1 MSDRYG
7 PSSSRRHPR
16 KTSRYE
22 SSSDD
27 GQSAVCSE
35 KDGGSDSGRSCVPAS
50 TTSSRRRSSSRS
62 HNHHHSHGHSHHRG
76 DHHRDQPRSSPRSS
90 HHSHHRHHQ
99 RSRRHS
105 HHHGKKLLG
114 PAATAEDP
122 EKKPRDGSSMA
133 LAVRD
138 DEEYY
143 QVQTVPR
150 AAHPAS
156 VSDDGEEVYDHRPK
170 PLSHRSRSS
179 HVGGARGAGAQ
190 GRQQASDADKGFFM
204 AAAALAVSLIICCGE
219 VDND

>member
-7 PSSSRRHPR
+7 PSSSRRNPR

-27 GQSAVCSE
+27 GQSAMYSE
-35 KDGGSDSGRSCVPAS
+35 KDGDSDSGGSYVPAS

-62 HNHHHSHGHSHHRG
+62 HHHH
-76 DHHRDQPRSSPRSS
+76 HHRDQSRSS
-90 HHSHHRHHQ
+90 HRSHSHRHHQ

-105 HHHGKKLLG
+105 HRHRQKLLG
-114 PAATAEDP
+114 PAEDG
-122 EKKPRDGSSMA
+122 EKPRDSMA
-133 LAVRD
+133 LAVR
-138 DEEYY
+138 EEY

-150 AAHPAS
+150 AHLAE
-156 VSDDGEEVYDHRPK
+156 VSDEEEVYDHRPK
-170 PLSHRSRSS
+170 PLSHRSRS
-179 HVGGARGAGAQ
+179 HAGGVGGARQ
-190 GRQQASDADKGFFM
+190 GQRSSHADKGFFM

>member
-27 GQSAVCSE
+27 GQSAVYSE
-35 KDGGSDSGRSCVPAS
+35 KDGGSDSGRSYVPAS
-50 TTSSRRRSSSRS
+50 TTSSRRRSSPRS
-62 HNHHHSHGHSHHRG
+62 HHHHSHGHGHGHSHH
-76 DHHRDQPRSSPRSS
+76 HHDQSRSSPRSS
-90 HHSHHRHHQ
+90 HHSHRHHHQ

-114 PAATAEDP
+114 PATAEDP
-122 EKKPRDGSSMA
+122 EKSRDGGSMA

-138 DEEYY
+138 DEYY

-150 AAHPAS
+150 AAHLAE
-156 VSDDGEEVYDHRPK
+156 VSDDEEVYDHRPK
-170 PLSHRSRSS
+170 PLSHRSRS
-179 HVGGARGAGAQ
+179 HVGAAGGAGAQ
-190 GRQQASDADKGFFM
+190 GRQASDADKGFFM